1 MTGLTPM
8 LLGRACRIFLSC
20 AYPDGDATIPPAKA
34 AYLDLAGRETLA
46 PFLAPPLCQP
56 IKDARGN
63 VSGYALRL
71 GSACF
76 PHVKLQVTDCGPE
89 GGPVFTVDTHD
100 ALTLDPCHP
109 DAPRWAAIQA
119 ANRVLKEKIESAWDA
134 AGLMTFNGLLRRGLR
149 DAKRL

>member
-1 MTGLTPM
+1 MTWLTPT
-8 LLGRACRIFLSC
+8 LLGRACRIFLCC
-20 AYPDGDATIPPAKA
+20 AYPEGDATIPPAKA
-34 AYLDLAGRETLA
+34 ALLDLAGHDSLDS
-46 PFLAPPLCQP
+46 FLAPPLCQP

-63 VSGYALRL
+63 VYGYALRL
-71 GSACF
+71 GSTFF

-100 ALTLDPCHP
+100 ALILDPDHP

-134 AGLMTFNGLLRRGLR
+134 AGLLTFNGLLRRGLK
-149 DAKRL
+149 DAKRT